1 MFRAVKTEDMSL
13 HDISMRDLGRGLHTL
28 KINILILPKISKATL
43 DHFFSGKDP
52 DNPNKHRDEWDDAC
66 RDNIQLIKRLQRRTN
81 SEATANN
88 NDERF
93 ER

>member
-1 MFRAVKTEDMSL
+1 MFKAVKTEDMSL
-13 HDISMRDLGRGLHTL
+13 HDISMRDLGRALHTAQD
-28 KINILILPKISKATL
+28 KYSHFAQDIKGNL

-52 DNPNKHRDEWDDAC
+52 DNPNKHRDEWNDVR
-66 RDNIQLIKRLQRRTN
+66 RDTIQLLNRLQRRTK
-81 SEATANN
+81 SEATPND